1 MCGGR
6 NIVLSPQGPVVCQ
19 VKLSNGLMVHGPQ
32 CQSEN
37 DAKEKAAFF
46 ALQRLVQHTHAHTRT
61 HTVYKSQ
68 PVLLF
73 SCKTEAS
80 LPVSFCSSIEL
91 SGIRLPPPSCTIPR
105 SRSDT
110 TPTHRSLQPT
120 RSVIHTYSLVSYS
133 VTEVESFYRC
143 TCLQEFNCLQKLP
156 THLLAA
162 SLCFLSLLHLTCHV
176 PLCLDEKPYKWI
188 N

>member
-1 MCGGR
+1 MSGEAVQWVDGSWSTVPIRKWC
-6 NIVLSPQGPVVCQ
+6 QGESCLLCPP
-19 VKLSNGLMVHGPQ
+19 KTG
-32 CQSEN
+32 
-37 DAKEKAAFF
+37 
-46 ALQRLVQHTHAHTRT
+46 TTHTRT